1 MELIA
6 RVEQEDR
13 SSAEVLRQEM
23 TGFRPRFIVNQVRS
37 NGDVTVGHQLVSAC
51 SRHLGIRATYAG
63 YVHYDDAVWQAVRRR
78 KLFMA
83 DAPTSMAAEEIR
95 QLTRGPRPGREPG
108 LAVVDPEVGPLAA
121 ELAAYGTDASPL
133 EAVLE
138 AIPEPIPDAE
148 PRLVAEP
155 ELRTGQEPGPSAMPG
170 PTAFSHTPGGEV
182 EPDEERPPWTTPS
195 DETFYDALGVS
206 PQASREQI
214 EKAHR
219 FCLEMYKEGALAT
232 YSLLE
237 PGDAEAARRRIHLAF
252 ETLWDPERRREY
264 DLRLGLIPTTADVLP
279 VALAE
284 RSFSNQ
290 APSSSSEAVL
300 PVGPLLGADLRKVR
314 ESRGISLREIAVS
327 SKIGLRFLEYIE
339 EDRFD
344 LLPPAVYLRG
354 FLLEYARAL
363 GVDPRRMADAYMA
376 RIASR

>member
-1 MELIA
+1 M
-6 RVEQEDR
+6 VE
-13 SSAEVLRQEM
+13 
-23 TGFRPRFIVNQVRS
+23 
-37 NGDVTVGHQLVSAC
+37 
-51 SRHLGIRATYAG
+51 
-63 YVHYDDAVWQAVRRR
+63 
-78 KLFMA
+78 
-83 DAPTSMAAEEIR
+83 
-95 QLTRGPRPGREPG
+95 
-108 LAVVDPEVGPLAA
+108 PEVGPLAA
-121 ELAAYGTDASPL
+121 ELAAHGTDASPL

-138 AIPEPIPDAE
+138 PIPEPE
-148 PRLVAEP
+148 PPLVTEP
-155 ELRTGQEPGPSAMPG
+155 ELPTSDEREPSSGQG
-170 PTAFSHTPGGEV
+170 PTALSDDPGGEEGDPDQ
-182 EPDEERPPWTTPS
+182 EPPPWPTAS
-195 DETFYDALGVS
+195 EETFYDVLGVT

-252 ETLWDPERRREY
+252 ETLCDAERRREY
-264 DLRLGLIPTTADVLP
+264 DLSLGLTPSVPAAVLP

-284 RSFSNQ
+284 KG
-290 APSSSSEAVL
+290 SSSAARSSASGETLL
-300 PVGPLLGADLRKVR
+300 PAGPLLGPDLRRLR

-339 EDRFD
+339 EDRFS

-376 RIASR
+376 RLTR

>member
-1 MELIA
+1 M
-6 RVEQEDR
+6 VE
-13 SSAEVLRQEM
+13 V
-23 TGFRPRFIVNQVRS
+23 
-37 NGDVTVGHQLVSAC
+37 
-51 SRHLGIRATYAG
+51 
-63 YVHYDDAVWQAVRRR
+63 
-78 KLFMA
+78 
-83 DAPTSMAAEEIR
+83 
-95 QLTRGPRPGREPG
+95 
-108 LAVVDPEVGPLAA
+108 EVGPLAA
-121 ELAAYGTDASPL
+121 ELAAHGTDASPL

-138 AIPEPIPDAE
+138 ALPEPVADAE
-148 PRLVAEP
+148 QLLVADP
-155 ELRTGQEPGPSAMPG
+155 PLP
-170 PTAFSHTPGGEV
+170 
-182 EPDEERPPWTTPS
+182 PDEERDLSVVPGQAGVLDTLGEEGGPEQEPPWTTPS
-195 DETFYDALGVS
+195 QETFYDALGVS

-252 ETLWDPERRREY
+252 ETLFDVDRRREY
-264 DLRLGLIPTTADVLP
+264 DLSLGLTPTAATVLP

-290 APSSSSEAVL
+290 PLSSSGEAEL
-300 PVGPLLGADLRKVR
+300 PAGPLLGADLRKLR

-339 EDRFD
+339 EDRFN

-363 GVDPRRMADAYMA
+363 GVDPKRLTDAYLA
-376 RIASR
+376 RLPR

>member
-1 MELIA
+1 M
-6 RVEQEDR
+6 VE
-13 SSAEVLRQEM
+13 
-23 TGFRPRFIVNQVRS
+23 
-37 NGDVTVGHQLVSAC
+37 
-51 SRHLGIRATYAG
+51 
-63 YVHYDDAVWQAVRRR
+63 
-78 KLFMA
+78 
-83 DAPTSMAAEEIR
+83 
-95 QLTRGPRPGREPG
+95 
-108 LAVVDPEVGPLAA
+108 PEVGPLAA
-121 ELAAYGTDASPL
+121 ELAAHGTDPSPL

-138 AIPEPIPDAE
+138 ALPERIPDAE
-148 PRLVAEP
+148 PLLVAEAP
-155 ELRTGQEPGPSAMPG
+155 LP
-170 PTAFSHTPGGEV
+170 
-182 EPDEERPPWTTPS
+182 PDEERDLSDVPVGTGALDALGEEAGPEPQPPWTTPS
-195 DETFYDALGVS
+195 EETFYDALGVA

-252 ETLWDPERRREY
+252 ETLCDPERRREY
-264 DLRLGLIPTTADVLP
+264 DLSLGLTPTAATALP

-290 APSSSSEAVL
+290 ATSSSGEPVL
-300 PVGPLLGADLRKVR
+300 PAGQILGADLRKLR

-339 EDRFD
+339 EDRFN

-363 GVDPRRMADAYMA
+363 GVDPKRMADAYMA
-376 RIASR
+376 RLPR